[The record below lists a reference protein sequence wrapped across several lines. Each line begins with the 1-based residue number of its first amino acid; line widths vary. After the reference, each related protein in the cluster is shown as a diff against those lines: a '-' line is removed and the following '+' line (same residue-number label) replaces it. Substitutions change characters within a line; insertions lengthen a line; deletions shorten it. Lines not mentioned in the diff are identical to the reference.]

1 MKDFEFEEFDLNTT
15 YQKLIAKSSPRTVK
29 ARDFFTLPD
38 LITPLQHKFAQ
49 IFAEKSDTK
58 R

>member
-15 YQKLIAKSSPRTVK
+15 YQKLIAKSSPRMVK
-29 ARDFFTLPD
+29 ARDFFKLPD

-49 IFAEKSDTK
+49 IFTEKSNSN